1 MIKER
6 EREKVSESARET
18 ETLEQHELAV
28 LYFTAKQL
36 SLSRIDLTERRDN
49 ERERTS
55 EYVQLCQLYV
65 LVMLLLL
72 YAAMSVK

>member
-1 MIKER
+1 M
-6 EREKVSESARET
+6 SESARET